1 MGRFLSIGARVVDSD
16 YLHECRVL
24 STQPTAPSH
33 MFSTPA
39 ATGSQDQPDS
49 DNKFTSDFGPS
60 PITPGD
66 GFRVAT
72 VEHQC
77 IPSTGARHSC
87 VDDTTVFGIGDDD
100 GGDSLRASSSILTTS
115 FPGGNTASALIAAE
129 ELSTLHS
136 LVVKKAADVSA
147 RERTLMHRQSAMG
160 AEIVKAQQMIQDLA
174 ARLLVDA
181 QSSLNS
187 TAGKLTKRL
196 ETLMSRVTCMLQ
208 ETRQTAAERR
218 EREKANSAMQEE
230 LKSLRS
236 RIASYKSAA
245 ASAKEEYARLK
256 KRMSDMSAA
265 TSADASRNQSTEGP
279 QAPPQ
284 PPSVEVQALR
294 ARVSTLKTA
303 AGAARDECIRLKKRL
318 EDAREDVDKATSIQA
333 KLRKR
338 VADLEA
344 ENKSV
349 REEII
354 EVEHRAAEHSLA
366 EVERLT
372 RHLDNLETENQRL
385 RSSVEELHR
394 HQEEVSQPSPH
405 LVSTATSPRAN
416 WGRGKEHQSPSPPRL
431 PRSISLFE
439 ASFAEDTRSMGEPG
453 FESSQCRAAGSGGP
467 SAHTLLT
474 ASLPYF
480 SDDAAAAIGALIVL
494 TSSEMDSSLLSR
506 VASVLN
512 RAITLRLSYHR
523 GDRRTS
529 DESTATPARSIMER
543 AKRRMLHQ
551 RLGMQHTRPSQSVM
565 PRSSLSRYQPI
576 DVLQYATGAPDARR
590 VALAALGHLH
600 MPADPASFR
609 VRLFTDAG
617 LQDFLATV
625 MADQRDDPACLAAAV
640 ALGCRP
646 VARGAEEALASL
658 QVDSKTWEYLL
669 LLAVQFEISSLQTIL
684 TVDEERAKALSTEA
698 LRLLIEDSLANTA
711 TGDFSRRVLGSVAEI
726 DCALLQP
733 SRDSIIDTLSLA
745 AMGGPAKQGS
755 TFLKRLLRLV
765 DRSQLFISVSD
776 EEALSSIPGI
786 QARRNTRGEQGQK
799 NISLDDSTAADVKIQ
814 RGGRRFS
821 QVQVANRRA
830 IVPAS
835 RSLNVA
841 AMMFGSG
848 SGSGSSKGLR
858 SRNIRGSVGA
868 QLADRAAAAR
878 VVGAAYQDRPVS
890 GGLAERFFSPAQSG
904 AFNMKLLRITGF
916 VLVRTFAAPLSVTA
930 SKEDPHPTIV
940 LAMLIPVSASL
951 YPAEVLCMMAGSGL
965 IIATN
970 LHYTTT
976 AERQRDIFLRNGIA
990 PRVTA
995 QIQSWLGAAM
1005 QVRDTIHWAVM
1016 KQIYTDEFDYGTIR
1030 QLVEPAFG
1038 QIEGLI
1044 SVELAFSTSPHIVS
1058 VNAVDGPSG
1067 AVESILLQSD
1077 APSCFSIGSL
1087 GCLQRSEASDSH
1099 STAWYEIGSSL
1110 DESDTPLDSNEAPTL
1125 WAGPTIRPDASNQY
1139 LIPIYTMIWKSVFPA
1154 VVGEPFLVGRATID
1168 VRALSSLLVD
1178 EALADEGQSRVFLTT
1193 RQGTVVSAR
1202 QPLAS
1207 YVDVSGSDGTTKLKS
1222 VWEVSPYLEQ
1232 LTIYDYSDVYRNET
1246 DGPPTAQ
1253 LVSLPGGACVIY
1265 PFPTSSST
1273 GVAFALVAFS
1283 EVEPFVDPTMAGL
1296 LVSCVVGHFGW
1307 CVLRVEIPPAA
1318 YPSFNQVSSLVP
1330 YGLAMALTV
1339 VLILRQK
1346 AIDRRADQRRRE
1358 VIEAHMAL
1366 AAVKSRG
1373 LPGQL

>member
-1 MGRFLSIGARVVDSD
+1 
-16 YLHECRVL
+16 
-24 STQPTAPSH
+24 
-33 MFSTPA
+33 
-39 ATGSQDQPDS
+39 
-49 DNKFTSDFGPS
+49 
-60 PITPGD
+60 
-66 GFRVAT
+66 
-72 VEHQC
+72 
-77 IPSTGARHSC
+77 
-87 VDDTTVFGIGDDD
+87 DD

-174 ARLLVDA
+174 ARLVVDA

-196 ETLMSRVTCMLQ
+196 EALMSRVTCMLQ
-208 ETRQTAAERR
+208 ETRQTSAERR

-245 ASAKEEYARLK
+245 TSAKEEYARLK

-284 PPSVEVQALR
+284 PPSVEVQGLR

-318 EDAREDVDKATSIQA
+318 EDAREDVKKATSIQA

-372 RHLDNLETENQRL
+372 RHLDNLETENRRL

-416 WGRGKEHQSPSPPRL
+416 WGCGKELQSPSPPRL
-431 PRSISLFE
+431 PHSISLFE
-439 ASFAEDTRSMGEPG
+439 ASFAEDTRSM
-453 FESSQCRAAGSGGP
+453 GSGGP

-512 RAITLRLSYHR
+512 RAITLRLSYLR

-529 DESTATPARSIMER
+529 DESTATPPRSIMER

-565 PRSSLSRYQPI
+565 PRSSLPRYGPI

-625 MADQRDDPACLAAAV
+625 MADQRDDSTCLAAAV
-640 ALGCRP
+640 ALGSRP

-658 QVDSKTWEYLL
+658 QLDSRTWEYLL
-669 LLAVQFEISSLQTIL
+669 LLAVEFEISSLQAIL
-684 TVDEERAKALSTEA
+684 TVNEEKAKALSTDA
-698 LRLLIEDSLANTA
+698 LRLLIESSLANTA
-711 TGDFSRRVLGSVAEI
+711 TGGFSRRVLGSAAEI
-726 DCALLQP
+726 DSALLQP

-755 TFLKRLLRLV
+755 TFLKRLLR
-765 DRSQLFISVSD
+765 QLLFYLSVSD
-776 EEALSSIPGI
+776 EEALSTIPGI
-786 QARRNTRGEQGQK
+786 QARRNTRGEPMASVLRSKRSLSAAIRTRRCRRDSSTGEQEQK
-799 NISLDDSTAADVKIQ
+799 NISLDDSTAADVTIQ

-848 SGSGSSKGLR
+848 SGSESSKGLR

-904 AFNMKLLRITGF
+904 AFNMKLLRITGL
-916 VLVRTFAAPLSVTA
+916 VLVRTFAARSSATA
-930 SKEDPHPTIV
+930 RKEEPHPTIV
-940 LAMLIPVSASL
+940 LAKLVLVSTSL
-951 YPAEVLCMMAGSGL
+951 YSAEVLCMMAGSGL
-965 IIATN
+965 IIAAN
-970 LHYTTT
+970 LHYTAT
-976 AERQRDIFLRNGIA
+976 AERQRDIFLRNGIG

-995 QIQSWLGAAM
+995 EIQSWLQAAM
-1005 QVRDTIHWAVM
+1005 QVRDTMHWAVV
-1016 KQIYTDEFDYGTIR
+1016 KQIYTEEFDYGYYYKVTHLR
-1030 QLVEPAFG
+1030 AFR
-1038 QIEGLI
+1038 
-1044 SVELAFSTSPHIVS
+1044 LALSGVC
-1058 VNAVDGPSG
+1058 SG
-1067 AVESILLQSD
+1067 ARRLTLILLR
-1077 APSCFSIGSL
+1077 GMRL
-1087 GCLQRSEASDSH
+1087 V
-1099 STAWYEIGSSL
+1099 GSSL
-1110 DESDTPLDSNEAPTL
+1110 DESGTPLDSNEAPTL

-1139 LIPIYTMIWKSVFPA
+1139 LVPVYTMIWKSVFPA

-1178 EALADEGQSRVFLTT
+1178 EALADEGHSRVFLTT
-1193 RQGTVVSAR
+1193 RQGTVVSAK

-1207 YVDVSGSDGTTKLKS
+1207 YVDVSGSDGTTELKF
-1222 VWEVSPYLEQ
+1222 VWEVRY
-1232 LTIYDYSDVYRNET
+1232 
-1246 DGPPTAQ
+1246 
-1253 LVSLPGGACVIY
+1253 
-1265 PFPTSSST
+1265 
-1273 GVAFALVAFS
+1273 
-1283 EVEPFVDPTMAGL
+1283 
-1296 LVSCVVGHFGW
+1296 
-1307 CVLRVEIPPAA
+1307 
-1318 YPSFNQVSSLVP
+1318 
-1330 YGLAMALTV
+1330 
-1339 VLILRQK
+1339 
-1346 AIDRRADQRRRE
+1346 
-1358 VIEAHMAL
+1358 
-1366 AAVKSRG
+1366 
-1373 LPGQL
+1373 

>member
-1 MGRFLSIGARVVDSD
+1 M
-16 YLHECRVL
+16 
-24 STQPTAPSH
+24 Q
-33 MFSTPA
+33 
-39 ATGSQDQPDS
+39 
-49 DNKFTSDFGPS
+49 
-60 PITPGD
+60 
-66 GFRVAT
+66 
-72 VEHQC
+72 
-77 IPSTGARHSC
+77 
-87 VDDTTVFGIGDDD
+87 
-100 GGDSLRASSSILTTS
+100 
-115 FPGGNTASALIAAE
+115 
-129 ELSTLHS
+129 
-136 LVVKKAADVSA
+136 
-147 RERTLMHRQSAMG
+147 RQSAMG

-208 ETRQTAAERR
+208 ETRQTSAERR

-236 RIASYKSAA
+236 RIASYKSTA

-256 KRMSDMSAA
+256 KKMNDMSAA
-265 TSADASRNQSTEGP
+265 TNADVSRNQSTEGP

-318 EDAREDVDKATSIQA
+318 EDARENVEKATSIQA

-372 RHLDNLETENQRL
+372 RHLDNLETENLRL

-416 WGRGKEHQSPSPPRL
+416 WGRGEELQSPSPPRL

-439 ASFAEDTRSMGEPG
+439 ASFAEDTRS
-453 FESSQCRAAGSGGP
+453 SGGP

-494 TSSEMDSSLLSR
+494 TSSEMDPSLLSR

-512 RAITLRLSYHR
+512 RAVTLRLSYRR
-523 GDRRTS
+523 GDWRTS
-529 DESTATPARSIMER
+529 DESTVTHPRSIMER

-551 RLGMQHTRPSQSVM
+551 RLGMQHPRPSQSVM
-565 PRSSLSRYQPI
+565 PRSSLPRYEPI

-600 MPADPASFR
+600 MPAEPTSFR

-617 LQDFLATV
+617 LQDFIATV
-625 MADQRDDPACLAAAV
+625 MADQRDDPTCLAAAV
-640 ALGCRP
+640 ALGSRP

-658 QVDSKTWEYLL
+658 QVHSKTWEYLL
-669 LLAVQFEISSLQTIL
+669 ILAVEFEISSLQTIL
-684 TVDEERAKALSTEA
+684 TVDEERANGLSTEA

-733 SRDSIIDTLSLA
+733 SRDSIVDTLSLA

-755 TFLKRLLRLV
+755 TFLRRLLRQLR
-765 DRSQLFISVSD
+765 DSIGRQLFISVGD
-776 EEALSSIPGI
+776 EEALSSISSI
-786 QARRNTRGEQGQK
+786 QARGNTRGEQGQK
-799 NISLDDSTAADVKIQ
+799 NITLDDSTAADVKIQ

-830 IVPAS
+830 IVPTS

-878 VVGAAYQDRPVS
+878 VVGGAYQDRPVS

-916 VLVRTFAAPLSVTA
+916 VLV
-930 SKEDPHPTIV
+930 
-940 LAMLIPVSASL
+940 
-951 YPAEVLCMMAGSGL
+951 LCMMAGSGL
-965 IIATN
+965 IIAAN

-976 AERQRDIFLRNGIA
+976 AERQRDIFLRNGIG

-995 QIQSWLGAAM
+995 EIQVS
-1005 QVRDTIHWAVM
+1005 AV
-1016 KQIYTDEFDYGTIR
+1016 E
-1030 QLVEPAFG
+1030 
-1038 QIEGLI
+1038 
-1044 SVELAFSTSPHIVS
+1044 
-1058 VNAVDGPSG
+1058 NPSG

-1087 GCLQRSEASDSH
+1087 GCLQRSEAFDSH

-1139 LIPIYTMIWKSVFPA
+1139 LVPVYTMIWKSVFPA

-1178 EALADEGQSRVFLTT
+1178 EALADEGHSRVFLTT
-1193 RQGTVVSAR
+1193 RQGTVVSAK

-1207 YVDVSGSDGTTKLKS
+1207 YVD
-1222 VWEVSPYLEQ
+1222 VSPYLEQ
-1232 LTIYDYSDVYRNET
+1232 LTIYDYPDVYRNET

-1253 LVSLPGGACVIY
+1253 LVSLP
-1265 PFPTSSST
+1265 

-1296 LVSCVVGHFGW
+1296 LVSCV
-1307 CVLRVEIPPAA
+1307 
-1318 YPSFNQVSSLVP
+1318 VSSLVP